1 MIDGQKMALLFKVGR
16 AFLGVIDVGVAIAP
30 DKNV

>member
-1 MIDGQKMALLFKVGR
+1 MARKCGLPGVDR

-30 DKNV
+30 DENV